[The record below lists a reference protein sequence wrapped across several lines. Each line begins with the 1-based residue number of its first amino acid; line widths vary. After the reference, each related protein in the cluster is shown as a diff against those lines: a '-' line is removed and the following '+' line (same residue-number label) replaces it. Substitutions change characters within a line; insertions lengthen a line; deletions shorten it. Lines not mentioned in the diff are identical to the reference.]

1 MRPACPCLDAMPDSI
16 APNRC
21 PLCGQANSC
30 SQADPA
36 RADQSCWCLT
46 AEVDS
51 QALAQ
56 VPDALKDRTCLCP
69 CCAQGLPPAR
79 EA

>member
-1 MRPACPCLDAMPDSI
+1 MPDSI

-30 SQADPA
+30 SQVDPA
-36 RADQSCWCLT
+36 RAAQSCWYFS
-46 AEVDS
+46 AAVDS

-56 VPDALKDRTCLCP
+56 LPDALKDRTCLCP
-69 CCAQGLPPAR
+69 RCAQGLAPAH